1 MTETA
6 TAKGDD
12 LLLRLS
18 SPTEIV
24 EALPYLFG
32 FHPAHSLVVLSLRGA
47 RRRLGLH
54 ARIDLGDPRHD
65 PELAD
70 YITGYLMTDKPDEAL
85 VVVYADSAP
94 AGAAD
99 LPRRPLVDAVRV
111 QLGQH
116 GVKLRDALYVAGG
129 RWWSYQCSNPA
140 CCPPEGTPVPA
151 ASAGSHVAA
160 TATYVGMAALP
171 DREALVRS
179 LDPVTGAA
187 GAAMGQALAR
197 AEAAWLARLHPVRS
211 RKPAAEDLEL
221 VRAETGALLDDL
233 LRRRR
238 AGEAAMS
245 DDEAASIIVAI
256 VDVLTRDD
264 AAMRVER
271 EDLTLAVG
279 LWTDIVRRAL
289 PPWTAPA
296 AAVLG
301 WISYMSG
308 NGALACIAAEH
319 ALAVD
324 PDYSLARLILELAN
338 RAVPPQVVREVSNP
352 SYAAKR
358 EQPRAR
364 AGGKRRRRGS

>member
-6 TAKGDD
+6 TAKDDD

-54 ARIDLGDPRHD
+54 ARIDLGEPRHD
-65 PELAD
+65 PKLAD

-85 VVVYADSAP
+85 VVVYDDSAP

-99 LPRRPLVDAVRV
+99 LPRRQLVDAVRA
-111 QLGQH
+111 QLDQH

-129 RWWSYQCSNPA
+129 RWWSYQCSNPT

-151 ASAGSHVAA
+151 ASAGTRVAA

-179 LDPVTGAA
+179 LDPVSGTAQ
-187 GAAMGQALAR
+187 AAMAEALAQ
-197 AEAAWLARLHPVRS
+197 AEAAWRARVHPVRS
-211 RKPAAEDLEL
+211 RQPAAEARAL

-238 AGEAAMS
+238 AGEAAMT
-245 DDEAASIIVAI
+245 DGEAASIIVAI

-271 EDLTLAVG
+271 ADLTLAVG

-301 WISYMSG
+301 WIAYMSG

-324 PDYSLARLILELAN
+324 ADYSLARLILELAD
-338 RAVPPQVVREVSNP
+338 RAVPPQVVREISNP
-352 SYAAKR
+352 AYASERGK
-358 EQPRAR
+358 PRPR
-364 AGGKRRRRGS
+364 AGGKRHRGG